1 MEFTLLG
8 AAVIGALGVYATLHF
23 EAKRGNAADCS
34 KNLWDVAMGAMATGL
49 VVGRLAAMVA
59 DGVSP
64 IAHPGDIIIV
74 RAGVATGPASVAAL
88 GWVAWVARN
97 ELASVADGLAAA
109 ALAGLGGWHAGCL
122 VRGACLGTTSD
133 LPWTFAQPGST
144 ISRHPVELYAA
155 LLLGLGAV
163 VIARSKTNRPI
174 PGVPAGLALV
184 VAGAVRLITEPYR
197 PSLAGGPV
205 GWYLA
210 AVAGGVII
218 IGWSRARAS
227 TPA

>member
-8 AAVIGALGVYATLHF
+8 AATIGALGVYTTLHF
-23 EAKRGNAADCS
+23 EAKRGNAAGCS
-34 KNLWDVAMGAMATGL
+34 KSLWDVAMGAMAAGL

-74 RAGVATGPASVAAL
+74 RAGVATGPASLAAL
-88 GWVAWVARN
+88 AWVAWVART
-97 ELASVADGLAAA
+97 ELVLVADGLAAA

-122 VRGACLGTTSD
+122 VRGACLGATSD
-133 LPWTFAQPGST
+133 LPWTYAQPGST

-163 VIARSKTNRPI
+163 VIARSKMSRPF

-197 PSLAGGPV
+197 PSLAGGPA

-210 AVAGGVII
+210 AVAAGIII
-218 IGWSRARAS
+218 IGWSRSRAS

>member
-1 MEFTLLG
+1 VEFTLL
-8 AAVIGALGVYATLHF
+8 AAAAIGAFGVYLALRF
-23 EAKRGNAADCS
+23 EARRGNAADCT
-34 KNLWDVAMGAMATGL
+34 KNLWDVAMGAMVAGL
-49 VVGRLAAMVA
+49 VVGRVAAMVA

-64 IAHPGDIIIV
+64 LANPGDIVIV
-74 RAGVATGPASVAAL
+74 RAGVATGPASLAAL
-88 GWVAWVARN
+88 AWVAWVGRT
-97 ELASVADGLAAA
+97 ELLLVADGLAAA

-122 VRGACLGTTSD
+122 VRDACLGTTSD

-155 LLLGLGAV
+155 LLFGLGAV
-163 VIARSKTNRPI
+163 VIARSKTKRPI

-184 VAGAVRLITEPYR
+184 LAGTVRLITEPYR

-210 AVAGGVII
+210 AVAGGLII
-218 IGWSRARAS
+218 IAWSRARA
-227 TPA
+227 TAPA